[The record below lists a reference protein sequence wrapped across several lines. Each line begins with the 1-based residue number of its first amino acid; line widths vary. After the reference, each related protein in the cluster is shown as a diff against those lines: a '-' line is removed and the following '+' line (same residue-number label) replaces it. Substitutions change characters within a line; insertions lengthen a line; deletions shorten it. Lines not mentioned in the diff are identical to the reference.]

1 VACAAGITSAA
12 GQSACSVKV
21 CKAGY
26 YSVGLTCVAC
36 VPGKYSHY
44 ASTSCT
50 DCPVGTAQHK
60 SAESSCPSCG
70 AGSSQPK
77 AGQATC
83 VKNSMLFTAME
94 AVAQSSA
101 AELAV
106 GAVAAL
112 AVVGTVLAGVVVA
125 FRKAKTPGASV
136 EEMQPL
142 MMEKV

>member
-1 VACAAGITSAA
+1 VTSAGA
-12 GQSACSVKV
+12 GQASCTRTV
-21 CKAGY
+21 CGAGFY
-26 YSVGLTCVAC
+26 DNGSTCVAC

-50 DCPVGTAQHK
+50 DCPAGTAQHK
-60 SAESSCPSCG
+60 SAESSCPTCASG
-70 AGSSQPK
+70 FYQPQ
-77 AGQATC
+77 AGQAKC
-83 VKNSMLFTAME
+83 LAKSMAFTAME
-94 AVAQSSA
+94 AMAQSST

-125 FRKAKTPGASV
+125 LRKATAPAASV

-142 MMEKV
+142 MEKV